1 MDEITSAVR
10 VANAAFKT
18 VKIMDIAKKA
28 VVVSAAVACCVFAAK
43 YWRSR

>member
-1 MDEITSAVR
+1 MNEFTSAVR

-18 VKIMDIAKKA
+18 VRIMDIAKKA
-28 VVVSAAVACCVFAAK
+28 VVVSAAITCCVFTAK